1 MSDRMKMV
9 VFLAVWFIVMVTAA
23 GLSIRSNTNAISACE
38 KAGGT
43 PVGNAHTCISKD
55 AVINP

>member
-1 MSDRMKMV
+1 MKMV